1 MKRQKR
7 ERWMH
12 WMCAIMVIL
21 FAVLAACGG
30 KGNDLSIPSLES
42 HFKGCEI
49 EDSSVH
55 SDVVSMDR
63 FDITCKDAEK
73 LEELY
78 RSYIQK
84 CEGGS
89 VWVNKK
95 FVNDVSWCYQ
105 NKDKTKQLTVNLEH
119 GSVVVSIKEVD

>member
-7 ERWMH
+7 ERWIC
-12 WMCAIMVIL
+12 WMCGIMVVL
-21 FAVLAACGG
+21 FVVLAACGK
-30 KGNDLSIPSLES
+30 KGNDLSIPSLER

-55 SDVVSMDR
+55 SDAVSIDR
-63 FDITCKDAEK
+63 FDITCKDVEK
-73 LEELY
+73 LEDLY
-78 RSYIQK
+78 QSYIQK
-84 CEGGS
+84 CEESS

-105 NKDKTKQLTVNLEH
+105 NKEQTKQLTVNLER
-119 GSVVVSIKEVD
+119 GSVVVSIKDVN